1 VELPALAQSHEWP
14 TLAKLLSASMPPVF
28 VAMTPLLDGRPWPST
43 IPKELLRISLIVA
56 LACVPVVWWLGR
68 RYHFSFVAQVSWVG
82 FIVLTGIPGLLA
94 FLSVQE
100 WPARESCPQCHKPR
114 LVNREHCEH
123 CGAEFPPPEKTGTEI
138 FEPAGTAQA

>member
-1 VELPALAQSHEWP
+1 
-14 TLAKLLSASMPPVF
+14 
-28 VAMTPLLDGRPWPST
+28 
-43 IPKELLRISLIVA
+43 
-56 LACVPVVWWLGR
+56 VWWLGR

-114 LVNREHCEH
+114 LVDREHCEH

>member
-1 VELPALAQSHEWP
+1 
-14 TLAKLLSASMPPVF
+14 
-28 VAMTPLLDGRPWPST
+28 
-43 IPKELLRISLIVA
+43 
-56 LACVPVVWWLGR
+56 
-68 RYHFSFVAQVSWVG
+68 VAQVSWVG

-114 LVNREHCEH
+114 LVDREHCEH